1 VNIISLSIPATAV
14 WTRFRKAD
22 GMMPPAV
29 LDHVSLAVPAA
40 APAWSLLRTRLG
52 GDWAIGGTAP
62 GFRFS
67 TLRYANNM
75 CLELLEPGQEPADP
89 FVARFLDHFGPG
101 MHHLTFTVPDLL
113 AATAAADAAGYPCFG
128 VRTDDPA
135 WQEAFIHPRV
145 AGGTLVQIARSQ
157 PGDLP
162 PPPADLPP
170 AGNTRAALRAVEWT
184 ATDPARAVGL
194 LRLLGGR
201 VTGPAGDGVEVTF
214 RGSRIKVRGPGG
226 HTPAR
231 LEFDGVDPVTRVS
244 YAGRGGVPF
253 HEPSLGVDIV
263 LH

>member
-1 VNIISLSIPATAV
+1 
-14 WTRFRKAD
+14 
-22 GMMPPAV
+22 MPPAV

-40 APAWSLLRTRLG
+40 APAWPLLRTRLG
-52 GDWAIGGTAP
+52 GEWAIGGTAP

-67 TLRYANNM
+67 TLRYANGM
-75 CLELLEPGQEPADP
+75 CLELLEPDQAET
-89 FVARFLDHFGPG
+89 FVARFLDRAGPG

-128 VRTDDPA
+128 IRTDEPT

-157 PGDLP
+157 PADLP

-170 AGNTRAALRAVEWT
+170 AGGTRAALRVVEWT

-194 LRLLGGR
+194 LRLLGGV
-201 VTGPAGDGVEVTF
+201 VTGPGTGAVEVTF
-214 RGSRIKVRGPGG
+214 RATRIRVRADPA
-226 HTPAR
+226 PAR

-253 HEPSLGVDIV
+253 REPSLGVDIV